1 MNKIAIV
8 GFHNLHLMQF
18 LYKYTDI
25 FDKNNISYD
34 VLYWDRDMDSN
45 LKCKAFKGN
54 SISYRYK
61 MSNYQPKA
69 KKIHGFVGCMRYF
82 CKIIKKNKYDHIIL
96 LTTQTALPL
105 YMLSRTVRKSKFV
118 FDYRDLTYEKN
129 SICRRIIK
137 GIIEKS
143 EFTAISSMGFKKVL
157 GESNKFVMSHNVS
170 NLKMECLPKKRS
182 RNIRV
187 VFWGMIR
194 QIEWNKKI
202 CDLFGNVPGIELCYC
217 GEGNTEE
224 LKKHCEKYHNI
235 VFIGRYTVDQIPS
248 FVEQTD
254 VLLNLYENDEQ
265 QKPAMTVKLYDGI
278 RYGLPM
284 LISKGSYI
292 WLSWYVV
299 GVNVKYN
306 TIDALIRKMREETE
320 GMQVITV
327 GVSSGG
333 FIAAILA
340 SSLKAS
346 YCLDFAGQFSLLHH
360 WTHVDTNPFLKE
372 LYSKNGHCFG
382 EAYMYL
388 GGLQYII
395 LNQPYVSKT
404 LNRLNMQK
412 CAPMLKFF
420 ESAQKR
426 MDVLYHLLH

>member
-25 FDKNNISYD
+25 FDKNNIPYD

-45 LKCKAFKGN
+45 IKCKTFKGN

-105 YMLSRTVRKSKFV
+105 YMLSGIVRKSKFV

-129 SICRRIIK
+129 SICRKIIK

-170 NLKMECLPKKRS
+170 NLKMECLPKKSS
-182 RNIRV
+182 RNLRV

-202 CDLFGNVPGIELCYC
+202 CDLFGNVPGIEL
-217 GEGNTEE
+217 
-224 LKKHCEKYHNI
+224 
-235 VFIGRYTVDQIPS
+235 R
-248 FVEQTD
+248 
-254 VLLNLYENDEQ
+254 
-265 QKPAMTVKLYDGI
+265 
-278 RYGLPM
+278 
-284 LISKGSYI
+284 
-292 WLSWYVV
+292 
-299 GVNVKYN
+299 
-306 TIDALIRKMREETE
+306 
-320 GMQVITV
+320 
-327 GVSSGG
+327 
-333 FIAAILA
+333 
-340 SSLKAS
+340 
-346 YCLDFAGQFSLLHH
+346 YCLPHNS
-360 WTHVDTNPFLKE
+360 V
-372 LYSKNGHCFG
+372 
-382 EAYMYL
+382 
-388 GGLQYII
+388 
-395 LNQPYVSKT
+395 
-404 LNRLNMQK
+404 
-412 CAPMLKFF
+412 
-420 ESAQKR
+420 
-426 MDVLYHLLH
+426 VLYQVHFQKNL